1 MFKVEENENKT
12 PNKTNNESSLKN
24 NAYQEDDQK
33 TSPALLFCES
43 LSDINIQNS
52 NGWTPIYQSII
63 SNNLEALY
71 ELLKLGANPDI
82 PNNLG
87 ETPLYLSVD
96 NNNYDALII
105 LLQYNANCNIAKN
118 NGNTPLHLATKKNQ
132 TNFMSALLRNNADP
146 NIVNKLYSQSSMH
159 LAVINKVEENIL
171 VEFNMSKADIYNI
184 KDKYDKSPFDY
195 AKDVGDKDYIN
206 LLIKIFGEF
215 KNDSLNGSDKKW
227 KANTSNPGEF
237 NKKESPAKINI
248 EYKNNSNFENNKVLF
263 SFAESYLNK
272 NNSSVIIKSVEN
284 KNLFNDGTE
293 QSKSDDKNYEIKE
306 NMDYNSSDEKNKSG
320 KKKEGTN
327 ENSKSNDLSQEKKEE
342 NKNNS
347 TDTIKKLSLSN
358 SSEMKLQIE
367 KNKNQTISYNTKEN
381 GKNINNT
388 NTDNKKFSISN
399 NSLKIKNSNNSMFHK
414 STKKDISEMNPLE
427 MINQVITTS
436 SNVFSEL
443 QINSNNNRSNQS
455 DDYFNNK
462 SGTDNLSNLNNLMIN
477 DSLEYSKTNTH
488 LISDASTKRQYNEK
502 SNNNENIDI
511 NNIGLNITINE
522 YEDTDKNINN
532 INNNTNSKKKNKN
545 KQLLYHKQN
554 ISENKENINSNEK
567 RKSNMSTNNN
577 SVLNNIKKISGI
589 GNTSPNQN
597 EQLTQNS
604 TSQGENIIT
613 KVKYYNAGPS
623 LPENQKERMPK
634 DLFMVEDQNK
644 FLKNNNI
651 TNNNYNIKSFMDR
664 QSTLNTFSNNFN
676 NKSNKYASLKISELD
691 NNTNSFLLKNINKSD
706 ELNICSPQTIQN
718 DILSRL
724 RDWLISCDLLCYY
737 NLLIKNDMYDIDFY
751 IKNLKENKI
760 NISYKD
766 IEDIGIKKPGHIF
779 RFLLRLQIDS
789 GVLNEQ
795 MCNLIINKFSTN
807 LLTTIGLTA
816 STNIVKC
823 CGMTLLKQNG
833 DESNYQENKNIC
845 CTLSDT
851 DNNSNNYNDI
861 FGFLKNKGLLEFKEN
876 FIHNGFDQIDYI
888 FIQLFSNFKFNKE
901 ILNDYMHIYS
911 DKDKRKVIKQLYE
924 EKRKVALE
932 LGLPYDIN
940 EGEQILNT
948 KSQNNTLQIEENSSC
963 FIF

>member
-24 NAYQEDDQK
+24 NAYQEVDQK

-146 NIVNKLYSQSSMH
+146 NIVNKLYSQSPMH
-159 LAVINKVEENIL
+159 LAVINKVDENIL

-195 AKDVGDKDYIN
+195 AKDAGDKDYIN

-227 KANTSNPGEF
+227 KANTSNHGEF
-237 NKKESPAKINI
+237 NKKESPVKINI

-306 NMDYNSSDEKNKSG
+306 NMDYNSSEEKNKSG
-320 KKKEGTN
+320 KKKERTN

-462 SGTDNLSNLNNLMIN
+462 SGTDNLSNLN
-477 DSLEYSKTNTH
+477 K
-488 LISDASTKRQYNEK
+488 
-502 SNNNENIDI
+502 
-511 NNIGLNITINE
+511 
-522 YEDTDKNINN
+522 
-532 INNNTNSKKKNKN
+532 
-545 KQLLYHKQN
+545 
-554 ISENKENINSNEK
+554 
-567 RKSNMSTNNN
+567 
-577 SVLNNIKKISGI
+577 
-589 GNTSPNQN
+589 
-597 EQLTQNS
+597 
-604 TSQGENIIT
+604 
-613 KVKYYNAGPS
+613 
-623 LPENQKERMPK
+623 
-634 DLFMVEDQNK
+634 
-644 FLKNNNI
+644 
-651 TNNNYNIKSFMDR
+651 
-664 QSTLNTFSNNFN
+664 
-676 NKSNKYASLKISELD
+676 
-691 NNTNSFLLKNINKSD
+691 
-706 ELNICSPQTIQN
+706 
-718 DILSRL
+718 
-724 RDWLISCDLLCYY
+724 
-737 NLLIKNDMYDIDFY
+737 
-751 IKNLKENKI
+751 
-760 NISYKD
+760 
-766 IEDIGIKKPGHIF
+766 
-779 RFLLRLQIDS
+779 
-789 GVLNEQ
+789 
-795 MCNLIINKFSTN
+795 
-807 LLTTIGLTA
+807 
-816 STNIVKC
+816 
-823 CGMTLLKQNG
+823 
-833 DESNYQENKNIC
+833 
-845 CTLSDT
+845 
-851 DNNSNNYNDI
+851 
-861 FGFLKNKGLLEFKEN
+861 
-876 FIHNGFDQIDYI
+876 
-888 FIQLFSNFKFNKE
+888 
-901 ILNDYMHIYS
+901 
-911 DKDKRKVIKQLYE
+911 
-924 EKRKVALE
+924 
-932 LGLPYDIN
+932 
-940 EGEQILNT
+940 
-948 KSQNNTLQIEENSSC
+948 
-963 FIF
+963 

>member
-24 NAYQEDDQK
+24 NAYQEVDQK

-146 NIVNKLYSQSSMH
+146 NIVNKLYSQSPMH
-159 LAVINKVEENIL
+159 LAVINKVDENIL

-195 AKDVGDKDYIN
+195 AKDAGDKDYIN

-227 KANTSNPGEF
+227 KANTSNHGEF
-237 NKKESPAKINI
+237 NKKESPVKINI

-488 LISDASTKRQYNEK
+488 IVSDVSTKRQNNEK
-502 SNNNENIDI
+502 SKSSYEFNDTNNY
-511 NNIGLNITINE
+511 IGLNITINE
-522 YEDTDKNINN
+522 YDENN
-532 INNNTNSKKKNKN
+532 KNNNTNKKKSTKIKN
-545 KQLLYHKQN
+545 LSYHKQN
-554 ISENKENINSNEK
+554 SSENKENNNSNSND
-567 RKSNMSTNNN
+567 KSYIYTNNN
-577 SVLNNIKKISGI
+577 NSALNKNISG
-589 GNTSPNQN
+589 GGRTTTNQN
-597 EQLTQNS
+597 ELLTQNS
-604 TSQGENIIT
+604 TSQGENIVT
-613 KVKYYNAGPS
+613 KAKYYNAAPN
-623 LPENQKERMPK
+623 LPDYQKERISK
-634 DLFMVEDQNK
+634 DLFTDEDQNK
-644 FLKNNNI
+644 NLKNNK
-651 TNNNYNIKSFMDR
+651 NNYNFKSLNER
-664 QSTLNTFSNNFN
+664 QSTMNTFSNNLN
-676 NKSNKYASLKISELD
+676 NKTNKYASLKISELD
-691 NNTNSFLLKNINKSD
+691 NNTNSLLLRNINKSE
-706 ELNICSPQTIQN
+706 ELNICTPQQIRNEVLT
-718 DILSRL
+718 RL

-737 NLLIKNDMYDIDFY
+737 NLLIKNEMYDIDLY
-751 IKNLKENKI
+751 IKNLKNNKI

-789 GVLNEQ
+789 GILDEQ
-795 MCNLIINKFSTN
+795 MCNLIINKFNSN

-823 CGMTLLKQNG
+823 CGITLFKQNG
-833 DESNYQENKNIC
+833 EGSNNIDNKNIC
-845 CTLSDT
+845 CTLSDSES
-851 DNNSNNYNDI
+851 NGNNYNDI
-861 FGFLKNKGLLEFKEN
+861 FGFLKYKKLLDYKEN

-911 DKDKRKVIKQLYE
+911 DKDQIKVIKKLYE
-924 EKRKVALE
+924 EKRKIALE
-932 LGLPYDIN
+932 LGLPYEIN
-940 EGEQILNT
+940 EEEKILNT
-948 KSQNNTLQIEENSSC
+948 KININDNKNPENSSC
-963 FIF
+963 YIF